1 MTREELNELSIFAL
15 RELARRAG
23 VASPT
28 SKKKEE
34 LIVGILDI
42 TEGRAMPHIAK
53 TKQGRP
59 PKNYGYPFA
68 NFMMTENNTPT
79 FAGTELRQVVPFTYT
94 DDVQT
99 LAGYVELVA
108 SSTPVLWV
116 RQGYSF
122 VCYPFSVLK
131 VNELNLKTGDKVV
144 VSAKE
149 KDGVIV
155 FDDVL
160 NVNDTPISK
169 YNPQRKDYLD
179 FEHIDSN
186 KNMEFKDEKFNKF
199 NIQLGQNVYFYGNNN
214 ADNTNGVAE
223 LLNSSKVENKIYINV
238 SLAEKNKSMMD
249 KVDAELFTAFVTD
262 KEENI
267 LRTVSLAL
275 ERAKRLLETGEDVLV
290 AVDDVQS
297 VASVDAEGIPTTKNL
312 ITATKNAKDGGSI
325 SLFAVF
331 KADGNYSVFEKLA
344 DKRFKVVGKEMFIVE

>member
-15 RELARRAG
+15 RELARRTG

-42 TEGRAMPHIAK
+42 TEGRAMPHVAK

-68 NFMMTENNTPT
+68 NFMMTENNMPT
-79 FAGTELRQVVPFTYT
+79 FANTELRQVVPFNYV

-99 LAGYVELVA
+99 LAGFVELVA
-108 SSTPVLWV
+108 NSSPLLWV

-149 KDGVIV
+149 KDGTVT
-155 FDDVL
+155 FEDVL
-160 NVNDTPISK
+160 KVNDTPISK
-169 YNPQRKDYLD
+169 YNSKRKDYLD
-179 FEHIDSN
+179 FNHVDSN
-186 KNMEFKDEKFNKF
+186 KSMEFEDEKFNKF
-199 NIQLGQNVYFYGNNN
+199 NIKLGQNIYLYGNNN
-214 ADNTNGVAE
+214 VDNTNGVTE

-238 SLAEKNKSMMD
+238 SLAEKNKNVVD
-249 KVDAELFTAFVTD
+249 KVNAELFTAFVTD
-262 KEENI
+262 KEENV
-267 LRTVSLAL
+267 LRTVSIAL
-275 ERAKRLLETGEDVLV
+275 ERAKRLLEIGEDVVV

-297 VASVDAEGIPTTKNL
+297 VASVD
-312 ITATKNAKDGGSI
+312 
-325 SLFAVF
+325 
-331 KADGNYSVFEKLA
+331 
-344 DKRFKVVGKEMFIVE
+344 